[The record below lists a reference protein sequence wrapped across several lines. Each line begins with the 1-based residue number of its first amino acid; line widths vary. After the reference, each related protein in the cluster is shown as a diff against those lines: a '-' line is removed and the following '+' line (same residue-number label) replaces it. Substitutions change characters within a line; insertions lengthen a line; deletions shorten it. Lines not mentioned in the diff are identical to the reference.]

1 MVSIIAVHVSIRESM
16 KDINHLHQKIRL
28 FSGNNAHTVL
38 NTYDYSNRK
47 DEIAMLH
54 QNFDRMAQ
62 KIETLIKQDYELNM
76 ALKNMQL
83 KTLKAQINPHFLYN
97 TLDSINWR
105 AKVSGNEEISKM
117 VEALA
122 ALLRTSLN
130 TKQSLVPL
138 SEELRLV
145 QYYLTIQKIR
155 YEEELIYRFE
165 VDPSLKDCLLP
176 PLSIQPLV
184 ENAIKY
190 GLEQMLNSCHILIT
204 AERLD
209 ETTFRVAIKNDG
221 SFFEEGLL
229 KNLQKKEG
237 QSQIH
242 GLGIGLLNINQRIQL
257 IFGLEYGLQLYNEEN
272 FAVAAITIPCS
283 QVQGR
288 LNTEC

>member
-1 MVSIIAVHVSIRESM
+1 
-16 KDINHLHQKIRL
+16 
-28 FSGNNAHTVL
+28 
-38 NTYDYSNRK
+38 
-47 DEIAMLH
+47 
-54 QNFDRMAQ
+54 
-62 KIETLIKQDYELNM
+62 
-76 ALKNMQL
+76 
-83 KTLKAQINPHFLYN
+83 
-97 TLDSINWR
+97 
-105 AKVSGNEEISKM
+105 M

-221 SFFEEGLL
+221 SFFRRGTF
-229 KNLQKKEG
+229 KKLTEKRR
-237 QSQIH
+237 SESDTWAW
-242 GLGIGLLNINQRIQL
+242 NWS
-257 IFGLEYGLQLYNEEN
+257 FEY
-272 FAVAAITIPCS
+272 
-283 QVQGR
+283 
-288 LNTEC
+288 